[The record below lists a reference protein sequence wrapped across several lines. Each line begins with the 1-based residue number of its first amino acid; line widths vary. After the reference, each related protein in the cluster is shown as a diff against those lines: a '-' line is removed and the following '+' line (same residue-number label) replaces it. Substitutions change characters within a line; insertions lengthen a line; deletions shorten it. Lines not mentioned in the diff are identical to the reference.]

1 MVTIKGTDYNP
12 KITNSVLLR
21 YAAHVKIGVSTLI
34 TLLGDITPDHLV
46 GVFVFAAKL
55 QGDTLTEA
63 DVWEELDNRFE
74 VFGELANHLTNQLS
88 PAIPES
94 EQKKSGKK
102 GTAK

>member
-1 MVTIKGTDYNP
+1 MVTIKGREYNP

-55 QGDTLTEA
+55 QGATLTEEE
-63 DVWEELDNRFE
+63 VWQELDNRFE
-74 VFGELANHLTNQLS
+74 VFGELANHLTTELS
-88 PAIPES
+88 PAIPEG
-94 EQKKSGKK
+94 EQKKSGKGK
-102 GTAK
+102 ATK